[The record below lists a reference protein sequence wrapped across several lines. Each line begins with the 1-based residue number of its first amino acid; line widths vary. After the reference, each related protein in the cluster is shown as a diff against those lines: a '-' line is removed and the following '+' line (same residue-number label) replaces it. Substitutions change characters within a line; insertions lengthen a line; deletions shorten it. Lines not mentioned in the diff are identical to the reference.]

1 MLKKKLNN
9 RKLKEHF
16 GCHTPCFLMKV
27 LYKADQA
34 KNQQILNQISDAL
47 IDLLNLFKK
56 MAIPENENPDRV
68 IDIV

>member
-1 MLKKKLNN
+1 MMKKKLNN

-16 GCHTPCFLMKV
+16 GSHTPCFLMKV

-47 IDLLNLFKK
+47 IDLLNVTK
-56 MAIPENENPDRV
+56 MAIPENENPDRA

>member
-1 MLKKKLNN
+1 MMKKKLNN

-16 GCHTPCFLMKV
+16 GSHTPCFLMKV

-56 MAIPENENPDRV
+56 LQFLKMKIQTE
-68 IDIV
+68 